1 MSSPGTLG
9 VHFSKTPCPI
19 PGCSVF
25 QRLSPYW
32 SSEVKTFVNLNKNVR
47 VYKITKWEKEG
58 LRIKRPMVRRTMS
71 NVWKMQSREW
81 IPIIFLILPTP
92 ALLNIPGST
101 SMMWL
106 GQYFR
111 YSGISYSL
119 TTRRW
124 RWLMPSMAWK
134 RFRSP
139 CSWRPLEGVK
149 IGLLTAFRFCERKT
163 MRAEWESKTLRHE
176 NLGGPT

>member
-1 MSSPGTLG
+1 M
-9 VHFSKTPCPI
+9 KTPCPV
-19 PGCSVF
+19 PGCSIF
-25 QRLSPYW
+25 QQLSPYL
-32 SSEVKTFVNLNKNVR
+32 SSEVKDSVNLNKNVR
-47 VYKITKWEKEG
+47 VYKITKWEKEE
-58 LRIKRPMVRRTMS
+58 LRIKRPMVRRTSQFQS
-71 NVWKMQSREW
+71 NIWKMEPRER
-81 IPIIFLILPTP
+81 IPIVFPVVPTP

-119 TTRRW
+119 TTKRW

-163 MRAEWESKTLRHE
+163 NESKMRK
-176 NLGGPT
+176 